1 MPVTANR
8 GEWAELY
15 TLVRILL
22 DNKVPALDKHAK
34 PIRGKFYHF
43 MELIRQE
50 SGTQIRFVPYDSM
63 TESSTAT
70 LLPSRSELAR
80 LNDKFLREILTSS
93 GSSFSSSYGEE
104 IMNVL
109 GITSLKAASSQ
120 KIDLSA
126 KLAGLIGSE
135 DAELGFSIKAQL
147 GSPSTLF
154 NAGAHTIFNYKII
167 GGVVDV
173 DAINAIETKSKYV
186 DRVKAI
192 YDAGAE
198 LVFDSINSDVFPL
211 NLDMIETSLQE
222 KLATLIVDS
231 YRFDSKH
238 VQDVISST
246 AARSSDVNL
255 KNKLTYQI
263 KNFLR
268 AVALGMVPKTPWD
281 GNLSAY
287 GGYLIVDSNG
297 GVGCLHLQND
307 DTFKDYLIENTKFE
321 TPAQKSGAFGDI
333 KRLPNGDLT
342 FSLNLQIKFLK

>member
-1 MPVTANR
+1 MPITANK

-22 DNKVPALDKHAK
+22 DNKVPALDKQAK

-50 SGTQIRFVPYDSM
+50 SGTQLRFVPYDSPEPN
-63 TESSTAT
+63 TTAT
-70 LLPSRSELAR
+70 LLPARQELSR
-80 LNDKFLREILTSS
+80 LNDQLLREILTSTGSTFRCRS
-93 GSSFSSSYGEE
+93 GEQ
-104 IMNVL
+104 IMRLL
-109 GITSLKAASSQ
+109 GINSLKAAASE

-126 KLAGLIGSE
+126 RLAGLIGSDE
-135 DAELGFSIKAQL
+135 AVLGFSIKAQL

-154 NAGAHTIFNYKII
+154 NAGNHTVFNYKVV
-167 GGVVDV
+167 GGNVDV
-173 DAINAIETKSKYV
+173 QTINSIQTKSKYV
-186 DRVKAI
+186 DRVRAI
-192 YDAGAE
+192 YDSGAE
-198 LVFDSINSDVFPL
+198 LIFDSINSEVFPL
-211 NLDMIETSLQE
+211 NLDLIESSLQE
-222 KLATLIVDS
+222 KLAMLIVDS

-238 VQDVISST
+238 VLNVIAST
-246 AARSSDVNL
+246 AARSSDSNL
-255 KNKLTYQI
+255 LNKLTYQV

-268 AVALGMVPKTPWD
+268 AVALGMVPKTLWD

-287 GGYLIVDSNG
+287 GGYLIVDPNG
-297 GVGCLHLQND
+297 NIGCLHLQND

-333 KRLPNGDLT
+333 KSHPNGDLT